1 MKLLGWFLG
10 HLLKA
15 YISFSPTW
23 SEYRREEKQRLGR

>member
-15 YISFSPTW
+15 YTSFSPTW
-23 SEYRREEKQRLGR
+23 KEWRLNEKRQGR